1 MRRTPIQADEILA
14 ASKPIA
20 HPTLGVGHERHV
32 LRAIAPR
39 NRDVREPNAAIVT
52 PNTFEYKLQT
62 SSDAHIGNLA
72 LRAPGDKPASES
84 VRMPANRNDPGLLAN
99 ALAALR

>member
-1 MRRTPIQADEILA
+1 MRPFCRE
-14 ASKPIA
+14 
-20 HPTLGVGHERHV
+20 
-32 LRAIAPR
+32 LR
-39 NRDVREPNAAIVT
+39 NTSVT

-62 SSDAHIGNLA
+62 SSDAHTGNLA

-84 VRMPANRNDPGLLAN
+84 VRVPANRNEPGLLAN